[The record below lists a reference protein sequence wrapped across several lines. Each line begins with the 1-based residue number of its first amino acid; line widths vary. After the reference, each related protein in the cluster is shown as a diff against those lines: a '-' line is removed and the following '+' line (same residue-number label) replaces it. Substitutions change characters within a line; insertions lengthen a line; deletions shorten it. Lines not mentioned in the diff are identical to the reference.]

1 MTADRP
7 DCASLARLFTSAR
20 VKKHSGSRTLSGLM
34 VLTVTITMAACTSH
48 TPAGPSSS
56 GLERFYSQQ
65 IAWEACESFATTS
78 IESAV
83 FALTPTLECGRVEV
97 PLDYQDPQG
106 KTARL
111 AVARVPARGESIGS
125 LVMNPGGPGGS
136 GLFAAAATALSLPA
150 DRLTESFDLVA
161 FDPRG
166 VGQSEPAVD
175 CFTDAEADRGDI
187 LLSTQGTTVQW
198 TEQDTRSIL
207 DRCAERSGGV
217 DVLTSVGTRDAA
229 RDIDVLRAILGDEKL
244 TFLGQSYGTR
254 LGTVY
259 AEQFPQN
266 VRAMLLD
273 GAIDPNQ
280 GTFERRVGAYA
291 GFQRSFEQ
299 LATFCANQ
307 HDCPLGD
314 DPARA
319 TEVFHQIVR
328 PLYGRTVPAL
338 SSDLDFDEAIGGVIS
353 GLYSE
358 VAWPRLITGIA
369 QLQQGRGDEL
379 LQLSYDF
386 SLRDPEGRW
395 PNFAEALYAI
405 NCMDEER
412 LSENDGNTLRA
423 EIFKAAP
430 FMDPGVTMTG
440 ARDGCEHWPVQP
452 TLGFPYAAD
461 IAGLPPTLVVSI
473 TGDPTT
479 PHAGGIQLAE
489 TLGSALLTVEGE
501 GHTIVMAGTNR
512 CVNEIAADY
521 LIELKLPPEGA
532 LCEL

>member
-1 MTADRP
+1 MKIR
-7 DCASLARLFTSAR
+7 
-20 VKKHSGSRTLSGLM
+20 SGSRTLAALT
-34 VLTVTITMAACTSH
+34 VLTLSMTLAACASDA
-48 TPAGPSSS
+48 PATTPSSS
-56 GLERFYSQQ
+56 GLDRFYSQQ
-65 IAWEACESFATTS
+65 IVWEACERYANTS

-83 FALTPTLECGRVEV
+83 FARTPTIECGRLEV
-97 PLDYQDPQG
+97 PLNYRDPG
-106 KTARL
+106 GRTARL
-111 AVARVPARGESIGS
+111 AVARVPARGRPVGS
-125 LVMNPGGPGGS
+125 LVLNPGGPGGS
-136 GLFAAAATALSLPA
+136 GLFATAAMPMSLPDA
-150 DRLTESFDLVA
+150 RLTESFDLVG

-166 VGQSEPAVD
+166 VGSSDPAIE
-175 CFTDAEADRGDI
+175 CFTDAEADRGEF

-198 TEQDTRSIL
+198 TEQDTKDIL

-217 DVLTSVGTRDAA
+217 DVLTSVGTHNAA
-229 RDIDVLRAILGDEKL
+229 RDIDVLRAVLGDEQL

-254 LGTVY
+254 LGAVY

-280 GTFERRVGAYA
+280 GTVARRVGAYA

-299 LATFCANQ
+299 MAAFCATQ
-307 HDCPLGD
+307 VDCPLGD

-338 SSDLDFDEAIGGVIS
+338 NSDLGFDEAIGGVIS
-353 GLYSE
+353 GLYSQA
-358 VAWPRLITGIA
+358 AWSRIITGIT

-379 LQLSYDF
+379 LQLNYDF
-386 SLRDPEGRW
+386 SLRDAEGRW

-412 LSENDGNTLRA
+412 LSEKEGNALRA
-423 EIFKAAP
+423 RIFDAAP
-430 FMDPGVTMTG
+430 FMDPGVALTG
-440 ARDGCEHWPVQP
+440 ARDGCEQWPTEP
-452 TLGFPYAAD
+452 TLGIPYAD
-461 IAGLPPTLVVSI
+461 DVVGLPPTLVVSI

-479 PHAGGIQLAE
+479 PHAGGVKLAAA
-489 TLGSALLTVEGE
+489 LGSALLTVEGE
-501 GHTIVMAGTNR
+501 GHTIVMAGTNQ

-521 LIELKLPPEGA
+521 LIDLQLPPAGA
-532 LCEL
+532 SCQL